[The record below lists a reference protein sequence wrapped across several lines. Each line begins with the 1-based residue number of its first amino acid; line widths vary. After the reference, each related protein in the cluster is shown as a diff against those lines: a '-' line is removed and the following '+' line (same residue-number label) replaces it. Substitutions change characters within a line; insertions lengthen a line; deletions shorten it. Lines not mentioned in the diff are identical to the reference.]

1 MQPAAMRPT
10 MASAL
15 RYKHRHAPM
24 PTYPDREQQI
34 IIAHAAL
41 IVSVV
46 QVCQNR
52 TLLPELRPVLQALDE
67 HGQRP
72 LADSIRRI
80 LDGDRDAYLL
90 ASLDEDDR
98 IVVDAILRGLQDPS
112 TLPDPNAAP
121 QAAAAAPGL
130 ASIIHAAAAG
140 QADALQALGTM
151 AEQMTTAGGDMARLG
166 GIMRRLVNGD
176 RDSDRLCK
184 GMGSQAKSLVLSIL
198 DELARLE
205 HH

>member
-1 MQPAAMRPT
+1 
-10 MASAL
+10 
-15 RYKHRHAPM
+15 M
-24 PTYPDREQQI
+24 PTYPDRQEQI

-46 QVCQNR
+46 RVCQDR
-52 TLLPELRPVLQALDE
+52 ALLPELRPVLQALDD

-72 LADSIRRI
+72 LAETIRRM
-80 LDGDRDAYLL
+80 LDGDRDPHILTT
-90 ASLDEDDR
+90 LDEDDR
-98 IVVDAILRGLQDPS
+98 IVAEAILRGLQDPS

-140 QADALQALGTM
+140 HADALQALGNM
-151 AEQMTTAGGDMARLG
+151 AEQMTAAGGDMARIG
-166 GIMRRLVNGD
+166 SIMGQLVNGD
-176 RDSDRLCK
+176 RDPDRLCK
-184 GMGSQAKSLVLSIL
+184 AMGNQAQSLVLSIL
-198 DELARLE
+198 DELAKLE